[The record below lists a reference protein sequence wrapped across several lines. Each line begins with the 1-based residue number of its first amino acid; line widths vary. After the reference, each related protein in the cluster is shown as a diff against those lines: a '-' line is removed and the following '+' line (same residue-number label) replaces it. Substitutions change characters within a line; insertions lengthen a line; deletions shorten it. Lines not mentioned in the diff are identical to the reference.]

1 MSGKVERANPLEP
14 RGFGSDPG
22 SIPGTP
28 LILLRDLCPQLDEL
42 WLVDNLLG
50 DGGFSVIYGQ
60 PGTGKTLLALDLALS
75 VAAGCDWFGRKV
87 SSGAAIYA
95 TGEGVTGIKNRLTA
109 LKREYLN
116 ASKISDVNV
125 PLALYPDTVN
135 LFDSGDH
142 ARYLVKASKEL
153 EAETRQPV
161 ALIIIDTLA
170 DALAGGNENS
180 GRDMGLLLKRAQKIQ
195 KDTGA
200 HVMLVHHAGKD
211 GGSGARGHSSLKA
224 KCDTMIKVEG
234 DQARVEKQ
242 KDAPPSDPL
251 KFQIRSVFLG
261 KDRDRK
267 PAFAAVIEP
276 QEAAADPDAKVARL
290 KGQQRQAYSLL
301 LNLVEKDGMP
311 PPEELD
317 APDGVRAV
325 ADADWRQAC
334 VTGNIFTSRN
344 GKPSEK
350 SMKSRFYAIKRDL
363 IKHGLIV
370 SPRDS
375 GYVWLAP
382 DSGNSDDPAD

>member
-1 MSGKVERANPLEP
+1 MSDQLEWARPGDRHRGSGK
-14 RGFGSDPG
+14 GHGIS
-22 SIPGTP
+22 GTP
-28 LILLRDLCPQLDEL
+28 LVLIDGIRPIVDNL
-42 WLVDNLLG
+42 WLVHDLLPE
-50 DGGFSVIYGQ
+50 GGLSVLYGQ
-60 PGTGKTLLALDLALS
+60 PGSGKSLLALDLGYS
-75 VAAGCDWFGRKV
+75 VAAGSQWFGREV
-87 SSGAAIYA
+87 NQGGVIYA
-95 TGEGVTGIKNRLTA
+95 SGEGRIGVNNRLYA
-109 LKREYLN
+109 LQKTRRE
-116 ASKISDVNV
+116 AVNFTRGEV
-125 PLALYPDTVN
+125 PFALYAHAIN
-135 LFDSGDH
+135 LFDTQDGVADVVKWCKAFER
-142 ARYLVKASKEL
+142 ARNE
-153 EAETRQPV
+153 PV

-170 DALAGGNENS
+170 DSLAGGDENS
-180 GRDMGLLLKRAQKIQ
+180 GKDMGLLLRLTQQIQ
-195 KDTGA
+195 QETRA

-251 KFQIRSVFLG
+251 KCQIRSVFLG

-267 PAFAAVIEP
+267 PVFAAVIEP

-370 SPRDS
+370 APRDS